1 MYSWWSACNC
11 NADGQCSMH
20 VVGHCVQRI
29 YLPGDNDVGGEMWDD
44 RVPFKVDR
52 FNEYFRKEELVKS
65 KFIDFFTV
73 SVAVVANT

>member
-1 MYSWWSACNC
+1 
-11 NADGQCSMH
+11 MH
-20 VVGHCVQRI
+20 VIGHCVQRI

-52 FNEYFRKEELVKS
+52 FNQYFRKEELVKS
-65 KFIDFFTV
+65 KFIDIFTV